1 MTSMDHI
8 SRTGFSIENGQKLLD
23 RGDPLPRLLAQ
34 ILLRAGADA
43 KIERAASRPWAS
55 ALFQGRR
62 HVVMVRI
69 GGSDTE
75 EPAHR
80 FTDGIEDAEWELKG
94 HFVADMTVDDSIACP
109 GGHLIELSALTI
121 EDW

>member
-1 MTSMDHI
+1 MTSMDHV
-8 SRTGFSIENGQKLLD
+8 RRADFLVENGPKSLD

-34 ILLRAGADA
+34 ILQRAGDDA
-43 KIERAASRPWAS
+43 RVERATSRPWAS

-62 HVVMVRI
+62 HVVMLMIAGDDAEARVC
-69 GGSDTE
+69 
-75 EPAHR
+75 R
-80 FTDGIEDAEWELKG
+80 FTQGIEDAEWDLKG
-94 HFVADMTVDDSIACP
+94 HFVADITIDDSIACP